1 MKQKNKD
8 KIIFLS
14 SLIIMFLI
22 GIMATMCVYRFVPN
36 KTQAVNGNTSNIK
49 ITEADSINS
58 SVEKIDEAVIYIE
71 TNGGSGT
78 GFFYKTD
85 QKYAYI
91 ITNYH
96 VVEDAKNIEI
106 TNITGKSYSANLQGY
121 DEFADIAVL
130 TVDKEA
136 ATKIVEIGKSSESK
150 RGDTV
155 FAIGSPLGKE
165 YMNSVSKGIVSGK
178 DRTIEVKL
186 SSGAYLMEVIQTD
199 AAINPGNSGGPL
211 CNING
216 EVIGVNSLKLVESE
230 IEGMGF
236 AIPIEYV
243 MSVVSQVESGEKVAK
258 PYLGVEFINV
268 GDTWQ
273 LYRNG
278 IIVNKEVEYGVVI
291 SNVVANMPADKA
303 GLKKGD
309 VIIEFAGEKVESMA
323 YLRYLLY
330 KQSVNDKVE
339 VKYYRNNKIE
349 ETTITLSEA
358 AK

>member
-1 MKQKNKD
+1 
-8 KIIFLS
+8 
-14 SLIIMFLI
+14 
-22 GIMATMCVYRFVPN
+22 
-36 KTQAVNGNTSNIK
+36 
-49 ITEADSINS
+49 
-58 SVEKIDEAVIYIE
+58 
-71 TNGGSGT
+71 
-78 GFFYKTD
+78 
-85 QKYAYI
+85 
-91 ITNYH
+91 
-96 VVEDAKNIEI
+96 
-106 TNITGKSYSANLQGY
+106 
-121 DEFADIAVL
+121 
-130 TVDKEA
+130 
-136 ATKIVEIGKSSESK
+136 
-150 RGDTV
+150 
-155 FAIGSPLGKE
+155 
-165 YMNSVSKGIVSGK
+165 
-178 DRTIEVKL
+178 
-186 SSGAYLMEVIQTD
+186 
-199 AAINPGNSGGPL
+199 
-211 CNING
+211 
-216 EVIGVNSLKLVESE
+216 
-230 IEGMGF
+230 MGF